1 MKNDDFY
8 GINIMKYISQHEMY
22 IREQLNTDCNYA
34 DLLKYHNKKL
44 QWVQHERLVHLL
56 VTMLVAIFFMFLFGM
71 LMLIKY
77 NLPVML
83 LLTIV
88 TILLIAY
95 IFHYFR
101 LENKVQH
108 WYKLSD
114 EIYRKMAPK

>member
-8 GINIMKYISQHEMY
+8 GINIMKYISQHETY

-114 EIYRKMAPK
+114 EIYRRMLPK

>member
-1 MKNDDFY
+1 
-8 GINIMKYISQHEMY
+8 
-22 IREQLNTDCNYA
+22 
-34 DLLKYHNKKL
+34 
-44 QWVQHERLVHLL
+44 
-56 VTMLVAIFFMFLFGM
+56 MLVAIFFMFLFGM

-114 EIYRKMAPK
+114 EIYRKMTPK

>member
-22 IREQLNTDCNYA
+22 IREQLNTDCNYV

>member
-8 GINIMKYISQHEMY
+8 GINIMKYISQHETY